1 MGYIL
6 LFIIVSHY
14 FYFFSSNQH
23 LLLYFMEVMILI
35 AVSLAKIFK
44 STKFVHYNQISYSCG
59 KLFLHSK
66 FCMHSY
72 QTSVQYQLHRRH
84 SPSYYSCRAFQLQYN
99 WVISGTFITGLLSHL
114 LHALLYL
121 NLSPSMTLAQH
132 RVLVYS
138 QSFKSVPTIVRSLP
152 KAIKKRKGR

>member
-1 MGYIL
+1 M
-6 LFIIVSHY
+6 IVSHY
-14 FYFFSSNQH
+14 FYFFSFNQH

-44 STKFVHYNQISYSCG
+44 STKFVHYNQILYSCV

-84 SPSYYSCRAFQLQYN
+84 FPSYYSCRAFQLQYN
-99 WVISGTFITGLLSHL
+99 CGISVTFITGQL
-114 LHALLYL
+114 LHLFHASLYL
-121 NLSPSMTLAQH
+121 
-132 RVLVYS
+132 
-138 QSFKSVPTIVRSLP
+138 PTIYSVESAMTPCPAPSFGVLA
-152 KAIKKRKGR
+152 KF